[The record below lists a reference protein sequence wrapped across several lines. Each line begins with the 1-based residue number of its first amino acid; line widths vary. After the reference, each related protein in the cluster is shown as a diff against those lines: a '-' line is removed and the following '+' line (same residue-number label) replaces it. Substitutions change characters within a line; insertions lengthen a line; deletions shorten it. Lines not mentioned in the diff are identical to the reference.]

1 MSEDENDQGPNR
13 DDQVGDGR
21 PTSEK
26 QPKRDETDQSPNRD
40 DQVGYG
46 RPPIATRFKAG
57 GVGNPKGRPK
67 KTKTVGQIIQ
77 AALMTRVTVEEN
89 GRPKSV
95 TAQEVIIRNLVHAAA
110 RRDTRAIHTLFALRD
125 RYQDSP
131 ETTLDP
137 SQLDADDRKI
147 IDEYFARFPNNP
159 RRTSSDPAGEAE
171 DSSEQNMT
179 SLNPRPDEPKE

>member
-1 MSEDENDQGPNR
+1 MSED
-13 DDQVGDGR
+13 
-21 PTSEK
+21 
-26 QPKRDETDQSPNRD
+26 DETDQGQTRED
-40 DQVGYG
+40 KVGYG

-67 KTKTVGQIIQ
+67 KTKTVGQIIH
-77 AALMTRVTVEEN
+77 AAMMTRVAVEEN
-89 GRPKSV
+89 GRTKFV

-125 RYQDSP
+125 RYQDSL

-147 IDEYFARFPNNP
+147 IDEYLARHD
-159 RRTSSDPAGEAE
+159 TSNLPYRAGEAKDRHDQQSSVDRKPD
-171 DSSEQNMT
+171 DS
-179 SLNPRPDEPKE
+179 KE

>member
-1 MSEDENDQGPNR
+1 MNED
-13 DDQVGDGR
+13 
-21 PTSEK
+21 
-26 QPKRDETDQSPNRD
+26 DETDQSQNRD
-40 DQVGYG
+40 GKVGYG
-46 RPPIATRFKAG
+46 RPPIATRFKPG

-77 AALMTRVTVEEN
+77 AAMMTRVAVEEN
-89 GRPKSV
+89 SRTKFI

-110 RRDTRAIHTLFALRD
+110 RRDIRAIHTLFALRD

-147 IDEYFARFPNNP
+147 IDEYFARLPA
-159 RRTSSDPAGEAE
+159 TSDAPPSDPAGEAKG
-171 DSSEQNMT
+171 MT
-179 SLNPRPDEPKE
+179 SVNPKPDDSKE